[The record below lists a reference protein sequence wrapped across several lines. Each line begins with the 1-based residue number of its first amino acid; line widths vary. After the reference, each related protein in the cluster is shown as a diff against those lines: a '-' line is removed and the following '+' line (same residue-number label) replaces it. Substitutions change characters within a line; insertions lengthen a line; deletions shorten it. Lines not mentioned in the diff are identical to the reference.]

1 MLRTI
6 FATVSCAATLLLLT
20 PDVAL
25 ADDKAK
31 SLTVI
36 AIHQIDD
43 EALASFDFF
52 TAEMG
57 HECGGKPSNRYR
69 SYSRFET
76 VAERKFELV
85 VSALEHGFSLNVE
98 ALSCEGNAMKVGRI
112 GVRK

>member
-6 FATVSCAATLLLLT
+6 ITAAVATLLLSTTL
-20 PDVAL
+20 VY

-31 SLTVI
+31 NLNVI
-36 AIHQIDD
+36 AVHQIDD

-52 TAEMG
+52 SAEMG

-76 VAERKFELV
+76 VAARKFELV
-85 VSALEHGFSLNVE
+85 VSALTQGFKLNAE
-98 ALSCEGNAMKVGRI
+98 TLGCEGNAMKVGRI